1 MELVSHGTPDKR
13 EERALPR
20 IRAQRVAEQMRKE
33 IADILR
39 TEVKDPRIG
48 FATVTRVEVAGDLQY
63 AKVFVSVL
71 GSEDERRDTMDAI
84 TKVLGFIRGEV
95 SRRLRLRVAPELSLR
110 LDESGEYSAH
120 IESVLRGLH
129 AKEGSQDGQQRD

>member
-1 MELVSHGTPDKR
+1 M
-13 EERALPR
+13 PR

-33 IADILR
+33 IADVLR

-63 AKVFVSVL
+63 AKVFVSVM
-71 GSEDERRDTMDAI
+71 GSTDERRETMDAI
-84 TKVLGFIRGEV
+84 TKALGFIRGEV

-120 IESVLRGLH
+120 IESVLRDLH
-129 AKEGSQDGQQRD
+129 SKENARDEQNRE